1 MTLTPVFWTA
11 LGMAIVVGVVTV
23 VGPRITTPIFEETEG
38 VRVPARVIRFV
49 RYGTIGGGALAT
61 VGFLV
66 LATAEWARIGELGL
80 AGIAGVVLG
89 GPVFS
94 VALGAS
100 IALVLKVRDVERDG
114 DRSRRSRVEK

>member
-23 VGPRITTPIFEETEG
+23 AGPRITTPIFEETEG
-38 VRVPARVIRFV
+38 VRVPARVIRLV
-49 RYGTIGGGALAT
+49 RYGTIGGGAVAT
-61 VGFLV
+61 VGFLL
-66 LATAEWARIGELGL
+66 LATAEWVRIGELGL
-80 AGIAGVVLG
+80 AGIAGIVLG

-100 IALVLKVRDVERDG
+100 IALVLKVRVVERAG
-114 DRSRRSRVEK
+114 DQARRSRVEK